1 MNKILYFAIFMCF
14 LSCSSGKQKEQPNL
28 EEAIEEAGLNK
39 NAKDS
44 LFLGFNFGMDSCTV
58 LRRVDSLI
66 SNGKFFY
73 QDGNL
78 KYSFNIEPIS
88 YKPAVGFVYTND
100 TLSKVSLAF
109 FRDENLTIELI
120 KNSVAANVIKVL
132 SEKGFNSY
140 LENNKFGSN
149 DYYFIK
155 NNTIVS
161 IKAYE
166 HFVIMSYSNAIID
179 MQNKL
184 KELKEKQEKTEQT
197 LSDI

>member
-1 MNKILYFAIFMCF
+1 MEWI
-14 LSCSSGKQKEQPNL
+14 
-28 EEAIEEAGLNK
+28 
-39 NAKDS
+39 
-44 LFLGFNFGMDSCTV
+44 CTV

-184 KELKEKQEKTEQT
+184 KELKEKQEKTEQM

>member
-28 EEAIEEAGLNK
+28 EKAIEEAGLSN
-39 NAKDS
+39 NTKDS

-58 LRRVDSLI
+58 VKKVDSLI
-66 SNGKFFY
+66 QIGKLFQ
-73 QDGNL
+73 QDEYL
-78 KYSFNIEPIS
+78 RYSFNIDPIL

-109 FRDENLTIELI
+109 LNEDNLTVELI
-120 KNSVAANVIKVL
+120 KNSVAANVIKAL
-132 SEKGFNSY
+132 SGKGFNSY
-140 LENNKFGSN
+140 LENNNLGSN

-155 NNTIVS
+155 SNTVVS

-166 HFVIMSYSNAIID
+166 RFVIMSYSNAIVDI
-179 MQNKL
+179 QNKAKG
-184 KELKEKQEKTEQT
+184 KEDRQTKAEQT

>member
-1 MNKILYFAIFMCF
+1 MNRILYSAILFCF
-14 LSCSSGKQKEQPNL
+14 LACSPGKQNEKPNL
-28 EEAIEEAGLNK
+28 EKAIEVAGLSE

-58 LRRVDSLI
+58 ERRIDSLI
-66 SNGKFFY
+66 SNGKFFH
-73 QDGNL
+73 QDGYL
-78 KYSFNIEPIS
+78 RYSFNVNPIS
-88 YKPAVGFVYTND
+88 YKPAIGFVYTND

-109 FRDENLTIELI
+109 LNEDNLTVELI

-132 SEKGFNSY
+132 SAKGYNSY

-155 NNTIVS
+155 NNTVVS

-166 HFVIMSYSNAIID
+166 RFVIMSYSNAIID
-179 MQNKL
+179 MQDKA
-184 KELKEKQEKTEQT
+184 KELKERQEKAEQT